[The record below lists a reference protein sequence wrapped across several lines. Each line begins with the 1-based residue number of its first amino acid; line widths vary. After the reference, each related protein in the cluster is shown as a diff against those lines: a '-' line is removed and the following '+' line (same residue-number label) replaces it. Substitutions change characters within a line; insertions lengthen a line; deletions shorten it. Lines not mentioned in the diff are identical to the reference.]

1 MEQSLP
7 FSTWGRW
14 SGRTPDAQATH
25 SPSEHGFKAFM
36 GWDGLV
42 VDDGSADVVDLCR
55 AYMDTVHNESC
66 GQCLP
71 CSLGTPEMAGILQ
84 RLTRGEASPG
94 DLERLRG
101 LAEIVRQ
108 TSKCGVG
115 LTGTRPVL
123 DALDFFPGQFE
134 RALENGVP
142 LSGEYVARVTAPC
155 TEACPSHLDIPGYVD
170 MIRMGRHRRAVEMV
184 REGCPLPGS
193 IGRTC
198 LRPCEFNCRR
208 TKLDAPIAIKTLK
221 RFADDMVHSGKP
233 ETDSPPPGD
242 DKSRV
247 AVIGAGPSGLSCAY
261 YLGRRGHPTTL
272 YEALPLAGGRAAT
285 AIPVFR
291 LPRNVLLREIE
302 RIEQTGASIRTNTSV
317 SQNIGLQ
324 NWLKENGF
332 SAAFVGV
339 GATQS
344 AKMRCEGED
353 AGYECFMTGLDFL
366 KGVALGETPLQGD
379 KLVIVGG
386 GNVAMDCSRTALR
399 LGFSEVHLLYRRTQ
413 QEMPADPKEFEE
425 AREEGVQFRYLLQPV
440 RIRSDENGRVA
451 GLECVRMELGEADD
465 SGRRRPEPVPDSE
478 FVIECDA
485 VIPAIGQTCVV
496 DCVLPEEDQVQ
507 LTRWNTMLVNEIT
520 QQSDNERIFGG
531 GDCTTGPDSLI
542 KALAAGK
549 QAARHI
555 AQYLETGTCRAETDE
570 LLQSYITKLSV
581 FDPHERLPAPGA
593 SPRAEPALRPAHE
606 RRHDFRE
613 VEEGLSQSQA
623 LYEASRCLRCYRIG
637 VAAL

>member
-1 MEQSLP
+1 MEQTLP

-14 SGRTPDAQATH
+14 SGGTAGALATP
-25 SPSEHGFKAFM
+25 SLPRYGFKAFM

-42 VDDGSADVVDLCR
+42 LEDESVDVVDLCR
-55 AYMDTVHNESC
+55 AYMDTVHRESC

-71 CSLGTPEMAGILQ
+71 CSLGTPEMADILQ
-84 RLTRGEASPG
+84 RLTRGEGAG
-94 DLERLRG
+94 EDLERLRS
-101 LAEIVRQ
+101 LAETVRQ
-108 TSKCGVG
+108 SSKCGVG
-115 LTGTRPVL
+115 LTGTRPIL
-123 DALDFFPGQFE
+123 DALDFLPGQFE
-134 RALENGVP
+134 RALKNGVSLP
-142 LSGEYVARVTAPC
+142 GEYVAHVTAPC

-170 MIRMGRHRRAVEMV
+170 MVRMGRFGRAVEIV

-208 TKLDAPIAIKTLK
+208 TKMDAPIAIKTLK
-221 RFADDMVHSGKP
+221 RFADDMIHSGDP
-233 ETDSPPPGD
+233 ETGPPPPLA

-247 AVIGAGPSGLSCAY
+247 AVIGAGPAGLSCAY
-261 YLGRRGHPTTL
+261 YLGRRGHPATI
-272 YEALPLAGGRAAT
+272 YEALPLAGGRTAT

-302 RIEQTGASIRTNTSV
+302 RVEQTGATIRCSTPV
-317 SQNIGLQ
+317 SQNIGLGS
-324 NWLKENGF
+324 WLEENGF
-332 SAAFVGV
+332 PAAFVGV
-339 GATQS
+339 GASQS

-366 KGVALGETPLQGD
+366 KRVALGETPLRGNR
-379 KLVIVGG
+379 LVVVGG

-413 QEMPADPKEFEE
+413 EEMPADVKEFRE
-425 AREEGVQFRYLLQPV
+425 AQEEGVAFRYLLQPV
-440 RIRSDENGRVA
+440 RLHSDENGRVV
-451 GLECVRMELGEADD
+451 GLECVQMELGEPDE
-465 SGRRRPEPVPDSE
+465 SGRRRPKPIQGSE

-485 VIPAIGQTCVV
+485 IIPAIGQTCVV
-496 DCVLPEEDQVQ
+496 DCVLPDEDQVRLSQ
-507 LTRWNTMLVNEIT
+507 WNTLVVNEIT

-549 QAARHI
+549 RAARHI
-555 AQYLETGTCRAETDE
+555 AQFLETGNCRAEPDE
-570 LLQSYITKLSV
+570 LLQSYVTELTV
-581 FDPHERLPAPGA
+581 YDPAEKLPAPGA
-593 SPRAEPALRPAHE
+593 SPRAEPALRPSRE
-606 RRHDFRE
+606 RREDFRE
-613 VEEGLSQSQA
+613 VEEGLSQPQA

>member
-1 MEQSLP
+1 MEQTLP

-14 SGRTPDAQATH
+14 SGRSPKAQPTP
-25 SPSEHGFKAFM
+25 SPSDHGFKAFL
-36 GWDGLV
+36 GWDGLIIADENV
-42 VDDGSADVVDLCR
+42 DVVDLCR
-55 AYMDTVHNESC
+55 AYMDTVHKESC

-71 CSLGTPEMAGILQ
+71 CSLGTPEMADILQ
-84 RLTRGEASPG
+84 RLSRGEGSSG
-94 DLERLRG
+94 ELQRLRD
-101 LAEIVRQ
+101 LAEIVRR

-123 DALDFFPGQFE
+123 DALDFFPHQFE
-134 RALENGVP
+134 RALKTGVYR
-142 LSGEYVARVTAPC
+142 SDDYVARVTAPC

-170 MIRMGRHRRAVEMV
+170 MIRMGRYGKAMEIVS
-184 REGCPLPGS
+184 EGCPLPGS

-198 LRPCEFNCRR
+198 LRPCEFHCRR
-208 TKLDAPIAIKTLK
+208 SKLDSPIAIKTLK
-221 RFADDMVHSGKP
+221 RFADDMVHSGEP
-233 ETDSPPPGD
+233 ETAPTPQAEE
-242 DKSRV
+242 KSRI

-261 YLGRRGHPTTL
+261 YLGRRGYPTTL
-272 YEALPLAGGRAAT
+272 YESLPLAGGRAAT

-302 RIEQTGASIRTNTSV
+302 RIEQTGASIRTNNPV

-324 NWLKENGF
+324 NWLEENGF

-339 GATQS
+339 GASQS

-366 KGVALGETPLQGD
+366 KRVALGETPLQGD
-379 KLVIVGG
+379 KLVVVGG

-413 QEMPADPKEFEE
+413 QEMPADPKEFGE

-440 RIRSDENGRVA
+440 RIRSDESGRVA
-451 GLECVRMELGEADD
+451 GLECVRMELGEPDD
-465 SGRRRPEPVPDSE
+465 SGRRKPEPVPDSE
-478 FVIECDA
+478 FVMECDA

-496 DCVLPEEDQVQ
+496 DCLLPEEDQIQ
-507 LTRWNTMLVNEIT
+507 LSRWNTLVVNEIT

-549 QAARHI
+549 QAARHM
-555 AQYLETGTCRAETDE
+555 AQYLETGSCRAEADE
-570 LLQSYITKLSV
+570 LLQSYISELTV
-581 FDPHERLPAPGA
+581 FDTAERLPAPGA
-593 SPRAEPALRPAHE
+593 SPRAEPVLRPARE
-606 RRHDFRE
+606 RKNDFRE
-613 VEEGLSQSQA
+613 VEEGFSQPQA
-623 LYEASRCLRCYRIG
+623 LFEASRCLRCYRIG
-637 VAAL
+637 LAAI

>member
-1 MEQSLP
+1 MEQSLT
-7 FSTWGRW
+7 FCTWGRW
-14 SGRTPDAQATH
+14 SGRTPDAQATP
-25 SPSEHGFKAFM
+25 SPAEYGFKAFM

-42 VDDGSADVVDLCR
+42 MADESVDVVDLCR
-55 AYMDTVHNESC
+55 AYMDTVHKESC

-71 CSLGTPEMAGILQ
+71 CSLGTPEMAEILQ
-84 RLTRGEASPG
+84 RLSRGEGSSG

-101 LAEIVRQ
+101 LAEIIRQ

-123 DALDFFPGQFE
+123 DALEFFPDQFE
-134 RALENGVP
+134 RALETGV
-142 LSGEYVARVTAPC
+142 SRSDEYVARVTAPC

-170 MIRMGRHRRAVEMV
+170 MIRMGRYGRAMEIVC
-184 REGCPLPGS
+184 EGCPLPGS

-221 RFADDMVHSGKP
+221 RFADDMVHCGEP
-233 ETDSPPPGD
+233 ETDPTPRTE

-261 YLGRRGHPTTL
+261 YLGQRGHPTTL
-272 YEALPLAGGRAAT
+272 YEALSLAGGRAAT

-302 RIEQTGASIRTNTSV
+302 RIEQTGASIRTNKTV

-324 NWLKENGF
+324 NWLEENGF
-332 SAAFVGV
+332 FAAYVGV

-366 KGVALGETPLQGD
+366 KRVALGETPLQGD
-379 KLVIVGG
+379 KLVVVGG

-413 QEMPADPKEFEE
+413 QEMPADPKEFGE

-451 GLECVRMELGEADD
+451 GLECVRMELGEPDD
-465 SGRRRPEPVPDSE
+465 SGRRKPEPVPGSE

-485 VIPAIGQTCVV
+485 IIPAIGQTCVV

-570 LLQSYITKLSV
+570 FLQSYITKLSV
-581 FDPHERLPAPGA
+581 FDPQERLPAPGA
-593 SPRAEPALRPAHE
+593 SPRAEPALRPAYQ
-606 RRHDFRE
+606 RRYDFRE

-623 LYEASRCLRCYRIG
+623 LYEASRCLRCYRIA